1 MTRTTPSFSLHGSF
15 QPLRESHGGG
25 SAVLDVQV
33 GDVPALAVLGAEWRE
48 LESRSDASFFIGWDW
63 IGAWLSTLPP
73 DVKRRLVRV
82 RIAGRTVGLA
92 VFCEGERHRGPITT
106 RSLYLHATGRPEL
119 DELTVEYNGILA
131 DRIVEGEVVRAVLE
145 RLLDDP
151 AWEEVH
157 FDGWHRADLVPSLE
171 RRGLRLVT
179 EQRRPNRYVDLAALR
194 LSARPYVDQLPS
206 SRIRNHIRRTFRGC
220 EAMGGTA
227 FRVATSVEEGL
238 EFFADMKRL
247 NLEAW
252 AARAGRSAFANEF
265 FCRFHEALVRDGL
278 PRGVVQIGQLSAG
291 GRPVGYVYSFLHRG
305 RVYAY
310 QTGFDYGAGGFAVWS
325 PGLATHACAIE
336 HNRQRGFNV
345 YDLMAGECRYKKDLA
360 QHTAEMSWLVV
371 QRPGF
376 KLQLYGG
383 VRAAWSQVQGWA
395 RGGEVPLS

>member
-1 MTRTTPSFSLHGSF
+1 MTRTPPPSSLQASF

-25 SAVLDVQV
+25 SAALDVQV
-33 GDVPALAVLGAEWRE
+33 VDLPALAVLEGEWRD
-48 LESRSDASFFIGWDW
+48 LESRSDASFFITWDW
-63 IGAWLSTLPP
+63 IGAWLAALPP
-73 DVKRRLVRV
+73 DVRRRLVRV

-131 DRIVEGEVVRAVLE
+131 DRIVEGEVVRAVLA
-145 RLLDDP
+145 RLLEDP

-157 FDGWHRADLVPSLE
+157 FDGWHRADLVPALE
-171 RRGLRLVT
+171 RPGLRLVA
-179 EQRRPNRYVDLAALR
+179 ELRRPNRYVDLAALR

-220 EAMGGTA
+220 EAMGGTS
-227 FRVATSVEEGL
+227 FRVAATVEEAL
-238 EFFADMKRL
+238 AFFADLKRL
-247 NLEAW
+247 NLQAW
-252 AARAGRSAFANEF
+252 SARPGRSAFANEF
-265 FCRFHEALVRDGL
+265 FCRFHEGLVRAGL
-278 PRGVVQIGQLSAG
+278 PRGTVQVGQLSAG

-310 QTGFDYGAGGFAVWS
+310 QTGFDYGAGDFSVWS
-325 PGLATHACAIE
+325 PGLATHACGIE
-336 HNRQRGFNV
+336 HNRQLGFNV
-345 YDLMAGECRYKKDLA
+345 YDLMAGDCRYKKDLA

-383 VRAAWSQVQGWA
+383 LRAAWSQVQGWA
-395 RGGEVPLS
+395 RGGEVPLN